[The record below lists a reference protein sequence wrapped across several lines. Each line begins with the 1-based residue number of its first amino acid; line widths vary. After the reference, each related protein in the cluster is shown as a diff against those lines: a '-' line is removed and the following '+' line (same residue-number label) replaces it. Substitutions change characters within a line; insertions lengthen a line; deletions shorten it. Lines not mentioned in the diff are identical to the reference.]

1 MVQSVSSSNLL
12 AVFPGSAAA
21 RNLAQQNL
29 VLPSPLNS
37 PEQQAQQRAS
47 PIVRFSAPTLSD
59 STLSSL
65 QDSAFRA
72 QTAPV
77 ERGEDAASSVDNA
90 SRAAQAYANAA
101 QSLRP
106 LVALGTAPPSTPN
119 LLSLAPGA
127 SEPEGKTTRRDSERP
142 EARERQGGEPAS
154 EAIAKE
160 LRRDNPLLPPARQNF
175 AAAPVA
181 APVASV
187 PLASAASTGA
197 NLASS
202 LGSSLGVRVD
212 VGV

>member
-59 STLSSL
+59 STLTSL

-101 QSLRP
+101 QTLRP
-106 LVALGTAPPSTPN
+106 LVALGTPPPSTPN

-127 SEPEGKTTRRDSERP
+127 SEPESQRSSRDSERP
-142 EARERQGGEPAS
+142 ESRNGRGGEPAS